1 MVFYIYAIACT
12 VLGANVTKE
21 TTELR
26 FWTQGNDHVPH
37 FLIVTDL

>member
-1 MVFYIYAIACT
+1 MYRTWGY
-12 VLGANVTKE
+12 VTKE

-26 FWTQGNDHVPH
+26 FWTWGNDHVPH